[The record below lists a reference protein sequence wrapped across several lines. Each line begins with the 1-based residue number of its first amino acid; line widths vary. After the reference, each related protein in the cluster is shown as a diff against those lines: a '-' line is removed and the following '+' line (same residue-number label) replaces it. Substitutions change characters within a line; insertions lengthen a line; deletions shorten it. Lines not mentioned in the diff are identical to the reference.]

1 MLIIGLTGSIGM
13 GKSTMADTLRDHGIA
28 VLDADKVV
36 HDLYD
41 GAAVAAIEAAFPGTT
56 KEGKVNRQL
65 LSGALGI
72 DQKKF
77 RTLETIVHPMVR
89 SAQADFLREQ
99 HTRGAAMA
107 VLEIPLLFET
117 GGDTRVDIVIVV
129 SASPETQRD
138 RVLQRPGMTDE
149 KLQQLLSRQLPDK
162 EKRARA
168 DFVVDTDRELCQ
180 SEAQIADI
188 VTQVSGRKGD
198 AFERYWRDYAGS

>member
-162 EKRARA
+162 KKRARA
-168 DFVVDTDRELCQ
+168 DFVVDTDRELCH